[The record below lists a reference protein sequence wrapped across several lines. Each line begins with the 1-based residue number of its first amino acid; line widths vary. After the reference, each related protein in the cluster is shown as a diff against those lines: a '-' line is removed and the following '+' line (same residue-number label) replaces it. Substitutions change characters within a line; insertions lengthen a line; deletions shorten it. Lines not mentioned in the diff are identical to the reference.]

1 MAREDFQS
9 YMNKQANLRKKTG
22 ERFNTAHRILF
33 NISETNS
40 FSDAGLMIH
49 NLDYHQVMNKDPV
62 VQKLEKMG
70 SRLLDNCTWASGI
83 RMMISDKYLSSIDS
97 RTMTKEIYLDLLE
110 TPSEE
115 LVKRWTKE
123 FENKYQKTG

>member
-49 NLDYHQVMNKDPV
+49 NLDYHQIMNKDPV
-62 VQKLEKMG
+62 VQKLEKIG
-70 SRLLDNCTWASGI
+70 SRLLDNCAWASGI
-83 RMMISDKYLSSIDS
+83 RMTINNRYLADISN
-97 RTMTKEIYLDLLE
+97 RQMTEEVYRDLLE
-110 TPSEE
+110 TPSEV
-115 LVKRWTKE
+115 LVRRWTKE
-123 FENKYQKTG
+123 FEGKYQKTA